1 MIKSEENHELE
12 IKSRLV
18 RMPSGAVARGRG
30 RGGNEVRKMEYNDV
44 LKETRTTFY
53 LRPKIKELV

>member
-30 RGGNEVRKMEYNDV
+30 RGGNEVKKME
-44 LKETRTTFY
+44 
-53 LRPKIKELV
+53 

>member
-18 RMPSGAVARGRG
+18 RTPSEAVARGRG
-30 RGGNEVRKMEYNDV
+30 RGGNEVRKME
-44 LKETRTTFY
+44 
-53 LRPKIKELV
+53 